1 MKIGAI
7 IIDDE
12 KHCRE
17 NLANLLE
24 KNCPTIEVLG
34 FGNSALE
41 GLHLIKKFQPQVVF
55 LDVEMPG
62 GDAFKMLELIEEPN
76 FEIVFVTAFDHY
88 ALKAIKFSA
97 LDYILKPINPDD
109 LKCAVQKTIQTIE
122 LKSKNNRLQSLKDN
136 LQHKKPSKIALPT
149 RNETEFIAIDAIVF
163 VKGEDNYSHFFL
175 SDERKIMVSRTLSE
189 YEELLSDSFFM
200 RAHKGYLVNLH
211 QVHKVLNKDGGA
223 LLMNNKM
230 EIPIA
235 RRRRELVK
243 EKLDAIVRN
252 S

>member
-24 KNCPTIEVLG
+24 KNCPAIDILG

-41 GLHLIKKFQPQVVF
+41 GLHLIKEFKPDVVF

-62 GDAFKMLELIEEPN
+62 GDAFKMLELVDEPN

-109 LKCAVQKTIQTIE
+109 LKCAVKKTIQTIE
-122 LKSKNNRLQSLKDN
+122 LKSKNKRLLSLKDN
-136 LQHKKPSKIALPT
+136 LQYNKPSKIALPT
-149 RNETEFIAIDAIVF
+149 RNETEFIPIDAIVF

-175 SDERKIMVSRTLSE
+175 TDGRKIMVSRTLSE
-189 YEELLSDSFFM
+189 FDELLGDSFFI
-200 RAHKGYLVNLH
+200 RTHKGFLVNLH
-211 QVHKVLNKDGGA
+211 QVRKVLNQDGGV
-223 LLMNNKM
+223 LLMHNEI

-243 EKLDAIVRN
+243 EKLDAIVRK